1 MSSGPLVIPISR
13 HVLADPPLG
22 MRVQPLEPAV
32 FSDRQSLKHQLRD
45 QTISELGST
54 PANTRS

>member
-13 HVLADPPLG
+13 LVLADPPLG

-32 FSDRQSLKHQLRD
+32 YFDPP
-45 QTISELGST
+45 EC
-54 PANTRS
+54 